1 MGRRQAARVRRRQH
15 DDAGCGDI
23 ERTRETRQDVQIPG
37 RSPHPHVRVVVGWLR
52 CRCLVDRRVAADTAE
67 MADRAAPR
75 SRPAAGGLIRPMLAT
90 AGPVPVG
97 PGWAFEVKFDGV
109 LN

>member
-1 MGRRQAARVRRRQH
+1 MPDG
-15 DDAGCGDI
+15 
-23 ERTRETRQDVQIPG
+23 E
-37 RSPHPHVRVVVGWLR
+37 
-52 CRCLVDRRVAADTAE
+52 
-67 MADRAAPR
+67 APR

-109 LN
+109 N